1 MIIDNIAQSSGKNG
15 ITPHIGANGNW
26 WIDDVDTGVKAQGQD
41 GNAGVTPRIDETTGH
56 WFIGETDTG
65 VKAAGSNGEDGT
77 SPHIGDN
84 GNWFI
89 GEQDTGVKAQGE
101 NGVAGTAPHIDDAT
115 GNWFIGEVDTG
126 VKAKGTDGK
135 DGTDGTD
142 GIDGITP
149 HIGANGNWF
158 IGDTDTGTA
167 AQAGSDTSIIP
178 VTLISSNWSTDNA
191 SQNISVS
198 GILEDETKQIIT
210 IVPFDSSMELYEAC
224 EIECTAFGV
233 DNLTFT
239 AKTIPAEDISIYVI
253 LENVTGDNK
262 VANNVYSTEE
272 TVVGTWIDGRPIYRM
287 CMYDVLPTTGDVT
300 DVRSDIPWKG
310 KNMDNLVNIYGS
322 IYGSST
328 YPNIRAS
335 IFDSTVMRLWVTPT
349 SMCIVMK
356 AEQPTYLGRPFYL
369 VVEYTKT
376 TDTATIEIPSATAL
390 MDEYQKGVQES

>member
-1 MIIDNIAQSSGKNG
+1 MGNVINISPRAEAGGSNG
-15 ITPHIGANGNW
+15 ISPHIGENGNW
-26 WIDDVDTGVKAQGQD
+26 FVGEVDTGVKAQGAD
-41 GNAGVTPRIDETTGH
+41 GNAGVTPHIDE
-56 WFIGETDTG
+56 
-65 VKAAGSNGEDGT
+65 
-77 SPHIGDN
+77 
-84 GNWFI
+84 
-89 GEQDTGVKAQGE
+89 
-101 NGVAGTAPHIDDAT
+101 AT

-135 DGTDGTD
+135 DGTDGD
-142 GIDGITP
+142 DGITP

-178 VTLISSNWSTDNA
+178 VTLISSDWSTDNA

-210 IVPFDSSMELYEAC
+210 IVPFDSSMELYETC

-262 VANNVYSTEE
+262 VVNNVYSTEE

-300 DVRSDIPWKG
+300 DVRSDVPWKS

-322 IYGSST
+322 IYGSSD
-328 YPNIRAS
+328 YPIIRAS
-335 IFDSTVMRLWVTPT
+335 IFDNTIMRLWVTPI
-349 SMCIVMK
+349 SMCIAMK
-356 AEQPTYLGRPFYL
+356 ADAEAMAYFGRPFYL